1 MKIRPVGSEMSHA
14 DGQKDMTK
22 LILAFLSFANT
33 PNTDGTS
40 LDGLHHAAAGAT
52 GGGGGGGDFGGIK
65 GGKILDLNVWL
76 SSNDERLN
84 AHGPKPRTPPMQFTE
99 WLSATPHYRPP

>member
-1 MKIRPVGSEMSHA
+1 MKVRPVGSEMSHA

-22 LILAFLSFANT
+22 VILAFRSFANT

-40 LDGLHHAAAGAT
+40 LDGLHHAAAAAAG

-65 GGKILDLNVWL
+65 GGNILDLNVWL
-76 SSNDERLN
+76 SSNGERLN
-84 AHGPKPRTPPMQFTE
+84 AHGQKPRTPHMQFVE
-99 WLSATPHYRPP
+99 